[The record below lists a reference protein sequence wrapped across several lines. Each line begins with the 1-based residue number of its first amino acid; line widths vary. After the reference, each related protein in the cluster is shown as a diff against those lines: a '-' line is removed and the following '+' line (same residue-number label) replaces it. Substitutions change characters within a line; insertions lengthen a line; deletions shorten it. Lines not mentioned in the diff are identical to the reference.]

1 MRGRNTLFSQSGSR
15 KRKSR
20 SHSVSPSGIKQVSK
34 VRDHRLIKYNMKK
47 GGLFGSPQKILHYSG
62 VLMAGSSR
70 TTFAKRQK
78 ERQRQEKQAEKA
90 QRKLQRK
97 TQDPETDPNAPE
109 KPKDLTVTYNEEG
122 IPEGFGFHDF

>member
-1 MRGRNTLFSQSGSR
+1 
-15 KRKSR
+15 
-20 SHSVSPSGIKQVSK
+20 
-34 VRDHRLIKYNMKK
+34 
-47 GGLFGSPQKILHYSG
+47 
-62 VLMAGSSR
+62 MAGSSR

-97 TQDPETDPNAPE
+97 AQDPNAPE